1 MASINPSDTRTSTI
15 VGYDDG
21 GLAIHDTDEK
31 RRYENDYGY
40 VAPPKEEAAPPQTE
54 PAPTTTPT
62 TPAPAPKPQN
72 IDYSKLSAEER
83 LDIEK
88 KNALSRYYA
97 TQEDLNK
104 RGKGVDAG
112 GYKVAEP
119 IGALDMIKGTLKG
132 GLMGLILSGGN
143 PIGMLGM
150 AMAMWVGGSQVNYR
164 RSQAQQLLDKGY
176 QGEFVDLWT
185 ETGDDR
191 ILAQGK
197 KGIIGTS
204 TFEKE
209 GKKYKV
215 NIFSDGTESSAIEDV
230 PAEWSGNITLGD
242 GSTVQFM
249 KKSDGS
255 LDLRD
260 MVDGKLPSDPSSW
273 KYTRMVNTRTDQ
285 DVLKQREA
293 ELQLQAKYR
302 EPKTVQTGWVDHK
315 LDPNDPTRVIQRK
328 VDANGNFIMNGDKF
342 IERDVLG
349 SSAQQKLTQRSRA
362 DEKQYTELQQT
373 AERLTDEAAN
383 AEFLADEIEN
393 SKQWRT
399 GVFGKW
405 TESFNDLVGSQ
416 DAVSALK
423 KAYLDRKNKEVI
435 NGLPPG
441 AASDN
446 DIRIFMSGFPS
457 ENANKETLVS
467 WLRGKAK
474 AQRLAAENADR
485 KLDWMDQN
493 GSLSKKDS
501 KGNSFQKVQRS
512 ATPATPAPKE
522 EVKTEPTTPSNLGK
536 RLGLAPAGWEEGSVK
551 KNGSRTVTVYQG
563 YVYEMK

>member
-1 MASINPSDTRTSTI
+1 MASLFNPSNTDSTQSMFGET
-15 VGYDDG
+15 GYEPTTNF
-21 GLAIHDTDEK
+21 GL
-31 RRYENDYGY
+31 G
-40 VAPPKEEAAPPQTE
+40 APKQ
-54 PAPTTTPT
+54 TTPT
-62 TPAPAPKPQN
+62 THTTTAPVTTTTGPSFDEETAMKKKQVLD
-72 IDYSKLSAEER
+72 DYYGVEVDLKELGKGKDPTGYQLS
-83 LDIEK
+83 EK
-88 KNALSRYYA
+88 K
-97 TQEDLNK
+97 D
-104 RGKGVDAG
+104 
-112 GYKVAEP
+112 
-119 IGALDMIKGTLKG
+119 ALDTFKGTVMG
-132 GLMGLILSGGN
+132 GLIGLLMSGGN
-143 PIGMLGM
+143 PAAMLMM
-150 AMAMWVGGSQVNYR
+150 AGGVFINKQNFNYR
-164 RSQAQQLLDKGY
+164 RDQAEQLLSKGY
-176 QGEFVDLWT
+176 RSEFVEQWLQ
-185 ETGDDR
+185 TGDDR
-191 ILAQGK
+191 FLA
-197 KGIIGTS
+197 
-204 TFEKE
+204 E
-209 GKKYKV
+209 GKKTVVGSFETTDEKTGELFNVDVY
-215 NIFSDGTESSAIEDV
+215 SDGTQGTARKKQEV
-230 PAEWSGNITLGD
+230 KWSPTVTLKD
-242 GSTVQFM
+242 GSKVQF
-249 KKSDGS
+249 KVKADGAFDNS
-255 LDLRD
+255 AFRVIDQQ
-260 MVDGKLPSDPSSW
+260 
-273 KYTRMVNTRTDQ
+273 TDA
-285 DVLKQREA
+285 DALKQREA

-493 GSLSKKDS
+493 GSLSKKD
-501 KGNSFQKVQRS
+501 KDGNTFQKAQRS